1 MKDKLKFYING
12 QWVESESN
20 EKIEVIN
27 PANETIVGHVTAGT
41 IEDIDSAVKAAAN
54 AFKTYQFSSKNE
66 RIELLNNVIAE
77 YENRYQDFVD
87 TITEEMGAPLW
98 LSSKAQ
104 ASTGIKNLNE
114 TLDALKEYE
123 FEKEEGDY
131 ILMKEPIGVVG
142 MITPWNWPMNQ
153 ITTKVSA
160 ALAAGCTM
168 VLKPSEISPYCA
180 MLLAEV
186 FDTAGVP
193 AGIFNV
199 VNGYGPTVGAAL
211 SEHKYVDMMSFTG
224 STRAGI
230 AVAQASAT
238 TVKRVHQELGGK
250 SSNIILDDVA
260 DLERSVKGG
269 AGHCFLNSGQS
280 CNAPT
285 KMLVSSTNYNKAVEV
300 AGATA
305 ESTTV
310 GDPHGEFR
318 MGPIANKAQYEKV
331 LRMIEIGIE
340 EGATLVAGGTERP
353 DGYDSGYYVKPTVFA
368 NVTPDMTIA
377 KEEIFGPVLSIIKYE
392 TEEEAIQIANDTEYG
407 LAGYIQGEPS
417 HAHEVAKK
425 IRAGQ
430 IIINGGARGT
440 GAPFGGYKASGNGRE
455 HGLHGLEE
463 CLETKAVIAPGAYS
477 SKSGSF
483 LIIISNAGW

>member
-1 MKDKLKFYING
+1 MKDKLQFYING
-12 QWVESESN
+12 SWVDSESN

-27 PANETIVGHVTAGT
+27 PANEEIIGHVTAGT
-41 IEDIDSAVKAAAN
+41 KGDIDRAVKAAFQA
-54 AFKTYQFSSKNE
+54 FSSFQYTSKEE
-66 RIELLNNVIAE
+66 RIELLNNIISE
-77 YENRYQDFVD
+77 YENRYDDFVQV
-87 TITEEMGAPLW
+87 ITEEMGAPLW
-98 LSSKAQ
+98 LSEKAQ
-104 ASTGIKNLNE
+104 ASTGIKNIHE
-114 TLDALKEYE
+114 TLDALIDYQ
-123 FEKEEGDY
+123 FEKPEGDY
-131 ILMKEPIGVVG
+131 TLIKEPIGVIG

-160 ALAAGCTM
+160 ALAAGCSM

-186 FDTAGVP
+186 FDKAGVP
-193 AGIFNV
+193 GGVFNV

-211 SEHKYVDMMSFTG
+211 SEHPDVAMMSFTG

-230 AVAQASAT
+230 AVAQASAVS
-238 TVKRVHQELGGK
+238 VKRVHQELGGK

-260 DLERSVKGG
+260 DLEKSVRGG

-285 KMLVSSTNYNKAVEV
+285 KMLVSAQNYDKAVEV
-300 AGATA
+300 AVQTA
-305 ESTTV
+305 NSTTV
-310 GDPHGEFR
+310 GDPQGEYR
-318 MGPIANKAQYEKV
+318 IGPIANKAQYEKI

-340 EGATLVAGGTERP
+340 EGARLVAGGIEKP
-353 DGYDSGYYVKPTVFA
+353 EGYEKGYYIKPTVFA
-368 NVTPDMTIA
+368 DVTNDMTIA

-392 TEEEAIQIANDTEYG
+392 NEDEAIEIANDTEYG
-407 LAGYIQGEPS
+407 LAGYVQGES
-417 HAHEVAKK
+417 EHAKEVARK

-430 IIINGGARGT
+430 VIINGGARGT

-463 CLETKAVIAPGAYS
+463 CLETKAVIAP
-477 SKSGSF
+477 
-483 LIIISNAGW
+483 

>member
-1 MKDKLKFYING
+1 M
-12 QWVESESN
+12 
-20 EKIEVIN
+20 
-27 PANETIVGHVTAGT
+27 
-41 IEDIDSAVKAAAN
+41 
-54 AFKTYQFSSKNE
+54 
-66 RIELLNNVIAE
+66 LNNVISE

-98 LSSKAQ
+98 LSSRAQ

-114 TLDALKEYE
+114 TLDAIKEYE
-123 FEKEEGDY
+123 FEKKEGDY
-131 ILMKEPIGVVG
+131 ILIKEPIGVVG

-168 VLKPSEISPYCA
+168 VLKPSEISPYCG

-186 FDTAGVP
+186 FDK
-193 AGIFNV
+193 AGIPNGVFNL
-199 VNGYGPTVGAAL
+199 VNGYGPVVGAAL
-211 SEHKYVDMMSFTG
+211 SEHKDVAMMSFTG

-238 TVKRVHQELGGK
+238 SVKRVHQELGGK

-260 DLERSVKGG
+260 DLEKSVKGG

-285 KMLVSSTNYNKAVEV
+285 KMLVSSKNYDKAVEV
-300 AGATA
+300 AVTTA
-305 ESTTV
+305 KNTTV

-318 MGPIANKAQYEKV
+318 IGPIANKTQYEKI
-331 LRMIEIGIE
+331 LRLIELGIE
-340 EGATLVAGGTERP
+340 EGATLVAGGVDMPE
-353 DGYDSGYYVKPTVFA
+353 GCEKGYYVQPTVFA
-368 NVTPDMTIA
+368 NVTMDMTIA
-377 KEEIFGPVLSIIKYE
+377 NEEIFGPVLCMIKYE
-392 TEEEAIQIANDTEYG
+392 TEEEAIKIANDTEYG
-407 LAGYIQGEPS
+407 LAGYIQGEAS

-430 IIINGGARGT
+430 IIINGGAKGT
-440 GAPFGGYKASGNGRE
+440 GAPFGGYKSSGNGRE
-455 HGLHGLEE
+455 HGRHGLEE
-463 CLETKAVIAPGAYS
+463 CLETKAVIAPS
-477 SKSGSF
+477 S
-483 LIIISNAGW
+483 

>member
-1 MKDKLKFYING
+1 MKDKLDFYING
-12 QWVESESN
+12 SWVESEST

-27 PANETIVGHVTAGT
+27 PANEELIGHITAGT
-41 IEDIDSAVKAAAN
+41 KGDINSAVKAAFE
-54 AFKTYQFSSKNE
+54 AFKTYQYTTKEE
-66 RIELLNNVIAE
+66 RIELLNNIIAE
-77 YENRYQDFVD
+77 YENRYDDFVQ
-87 TITEEMGAPLW
+87 TISEEMGAPIW
-98 LSSKAQ
+98 LSEKAQ
-104 ASTGIKNLNE
+104 ASTGIKNLHE
-114 TLDALKEYE
+114 TLDALKEYQ
-123 FEKEEGDY
+123 FEKPEGDY
-131 ILMKEPIGVVG
+131 TLIKEPIGVIG

-186 FDTAGVP
+186 FDKAGVP
-193 AGIFNV
+193 AGVFNV

-211 SEHKYVDMMSFTG
+211 SEHPDVAMMSFTG

-230 AVAQASAT
+230 AVAQASAVS
-238 TVKRVHQELGGK
+238 VKRVHQELGGK

-260 DLERSVKGG
+260 DLEKSVRGG

-285 KMLVSSTNYNKAVEV
+285 KMLVSSNNYDRAVEI
-300 AGATA
+300 AAETA
-305 ESTTV
+305 NSTTV
-310 GDPHGEFR
+310 GDPRGEFR
-318 MGPIANKAQYEKV
+318 IGPIANKVQYEKI

-340 EGATLVAGGTERP
+340 EGATLVAGGIEKP
-353 DGYDSGYYVKPTVFA
+353 EGYEKGFYVKPTVFA
-368 NVTPDMTIA
+368 DVTNDMTIA

-392 TEEEAIQIANDTEYG
+392 TEEEAINIANDTEYG
-407 LAGYIQGEPS
+407 LAGYVQGEPS
-417 HAHEVAKK
+417 HAQEVARK

-430 IIINGGARGT
+430 VIINGGARGT
-440 GAPFGGYKASGNGRE
+440 GAPFGGYKSSGNGRE

-463 CLETKAVIAPGAYS
+463 CLETKAVIAP
-477 SKSGSF
+477 
-483 LIIISNAGW
+483 

>member
-1 MKDKLKFYING
+1 MKDKLDFYING
-12 QWVESESN
+12 SWVESEST

-27 PANETIVGHVTAGT
+27 PANEELIGHISAGT
-41 IEDIDSAVKAAAN
+41 KGDINSAVKAAFE
-54 AFKTYQFSSKNE
+54 AFKTYQYTTKEE
-66 RIELLNNVIAE
+66 RIELLNNIIAE
-77 YENRYQDFVD
+77 YENRYDDFVQ
-87 TITEEMGAPLW
+87 TISEEMGAPIW
-98 LSSKAQ
+98 LSEKAQ
-104 ASTGIKNLNE
+104 ASTGIKNLHE
-114 TLDALKEYE
+114 TLDALKEYQ
-123 FEKEEGDY
+123 FEKPEGDY
-131 ILMKEPIGVVG
+131 TLIKEPIGVIG

-186 FDTAGVP
+186 FDKAGVP
-193 AGIFNV
+193 AGVFNV

-211 SEHKYVDMMSFTG
+211 SEHPDVAMMSFTG

-230 AVAQASAT
+230 AVAQASAVS
-238 TVKRVHQELGGK
+238 VKRVHQELGGK

-260 DLERSVKGG
+260 DLEKSVRGG

-285 KMLVSSTNYNKAVEV
+285 KMLVSSNNYERAVEI
-300 AGATA
+300 AAETA
-305 ESTTV
+305 NSTTV
-310 GDPHGEFR
+310 GDPKGEFR
-318 MGPIANKAQYEKV
+318 IGPIANKVQYEKI

-340 EGATLVAGGTERP
+340 EGATLVAGGIEKP
-353 DGYDSGYYVKPTVFA
+353 EGYEKGYYVKPTVFA
-368 NVTPDMTIA
+368 DVTNDMTIA

-392 TEEEAIQIANDTEYG
+392 TEEEAINIANDTEYG
-407 LAGYIQGEPS
+407 LAGYVQGEPS
-417 HAHEVAKK
+417 HAQEVARK

-430 IIINGGARGT
+430 VIINGGARGT
-440 GAPFGGYKASGNGRE
+440 GAPFGGYKSSGNGRE

-463 CLETKAVIAPGAYS
+463 CLETKAVIAP
-477 SKSGSF
+477 
-483 LIIISNAGW
+483 

>member
-41 IEDIDSAVKAAAN
+41 KEDIDSAVKAAAN
-54 AFKTYQFSSKNE
+54 AFKTYQFSSKE
-66 RIELLNNVIAE
+66 QRIDLLNNVIAE

-211 SEHKYVDMMSFTG
+211 SEHKDVDMMSFTG

-285 KMLVSSTNYNKAVEV
+285 KMLVSSTNYDKAVEV

-463 CLETKAVIAPGAYS
+463 CLETKAVIAPGA
-477 SKSGSF
+477 
-483 LIIISNAGW
+483 

>member
-41 IEDIDSAVKAAAN
+41 KEDIDSAVKAAAN
-54 AFKTYQFSSKNE
+54 AFKTYQFSSKDK

-211 SEHKYVDMMSFTG
+211 SEHKDVDMMSFTG

-285 KMLVSSTNYNKAVEV
+285 KMLVSSTNYDKAVEV

-353 DGYDSGYYVKPTVFA
+353 NGYDSGYYVKPTVFA
-368 NVTPDMTIA
+368 NVTPNMTIA

-417 HAHEVAKK
+417 HAYEVAKK

-463 CLETKAVIAPGAYS
+463 CLETKAVIAPGA
-477 SKSGSF
+477 
-483 LIIISNAGW
+483 

>member
-1 MKDKLKFYING
+1 MKDKLDFYING
-12 QWVESESN
+12 SWVASEST

-27 PANETIVGHVTAGT
+27 PANEELIGHITAGT
-41 IEDIDSAVKAAAN
+41 KGDINSAVKAAFE
-54 AFKTYQFSSKNE
+54 AFKTYQYTTKEE
-66 RIELLNNVIAE
+66 RIELLNNIIAE
-77 YENRYQDFVD
+77 YENRYDDFVQ
-87 TITEEMGAPLW
+87 TISEEMGAPIW
-98 LSSKAQ
+98 LSEKAQ
-104 ASTGIKNLNE
+104 ASTGIKNLHE
-114 TLDALKEYE
+114 TLDALKDYQ
-123 FEKEEGDY
+123 FEKPEGNY
-131 ILMKEPIGVVG
+131 TLIKEPIGVIG

-186 FDTAGVP
+186 FDKAGVP
-193 AGIFNV
+193 AGVFNL

-211 SEHKYVDMMSFTG
+211 SEHPDVAMMSFTG

-230 AVAQASAT
+230 AVAQASALS
-238 TVKRVHQELGGK
+238 VKRVHQELGGK

-260 DLERSVKGG
+260 DLDKSVRGG

-285 KMLVSSTNYNKAVEV
+285 KMLVSSNNYEKAVEI
-300 AGATA
+300 AAETA
-305 ESTTV
+305 NSTTV
-310 GDPHGEFR
+310 GDPKGEFR
-318 MGPIANKAQYEKV
+318 IGPIANKVQYEKI

-340 EGATLVAGGTERP
+340 EGATLVAGGIEKP
-353 DGYDSGYYVKPTVFA
+353 EGYEKGYYVKPTVFA
-368 NVTPDMTIA
+368 DVTNDMTIA

-392 TEEEAIQIANDTEYG
+392 TEEEAINIANDTEYG
-407 LAGYIQGEPS
+407 LAGYVQGEPS
-417 HAHEVAKK
+417 HAQEVARK

-430 IIINGGARGT
+430 VIINGGARGT
-440 GAPFGGYKASGNGRE
+440 GAPFGGYKSSGNGRE

-463 CLETKAVIAPGAYS
+463 CLETKAVIAP
-477 SKSGSF
+477 
-483 LIIISNAGW
+483 

>member
-41 IEDIDSAVKAAAN
+41 KEDIDSAVKAAAN
-54 AFKTYQFSSKNE
+54 AFKTYQFSSKDQ

-211 SEHKYVDMMSFTG
+211 SEHKDVDMMSFTG

-230 AVAQASAT
+230 AVAQASAA

-285 KMLVSSTNYNKAVEV
+285 KMLVSSTNYDKAVEV

-463 CLETKAVIAPGAYS
+463 CLETKAVIAPGA
-477 SKSGSF
+477 
-483 LIIISNAGW
+483 

>member
-1 MKDKLKFYING
+1 MKDKLQFYING

-41 IEDIDSAVKAAAN
+41 KEDIDSAVKAAAN
-54 AFKTYQFSSKNE
+54 AFKTYQFSSKDE
-66 RIELLNNVIAE
+66 RIDLLNNVIAE

-211 SEHKYVDMMSFTG
+211 SEHKDVDMMSFTG

-285 KMLVSSTNYNKAVEV
+285 KMLVSSTNYEKAVEI

-417 HAHEVAKK
+417 HAHKVAKK

-463 CLETKAVIAPGAYS
+463 CLETKAVIAPGA
-477 SKSGSF
+477 
-483 LIIISNAGW
+483 

>member
-41 IEDIDSAVKAAAN
+41 KEDIDSAVNAAAN
-54 AFKTYQFSSKNE
+54 AFKTYQFSSKDE
-66 RIELLNNVIAE
+66 RIDLLNNVIAE

-211 SEHKYVDMMSFTG
+211 SEHKDVDMMSFTG

-285 KMLVSSTNYNKAVEV
+285 KMLVSSTNYDRAVEV

-463 CLETKAVIAPGAYS
+463 CLETKAVIAPGA
-477 SKSGSF
+477 
-483 LIIISNAGW
+483 